1 MEIIKTIKPGD
12 DGSKR
17 YHEKYGEQLCAVR
30 YRRSP
35 CKKTVYTTIEI
46 IVAQRE
52 AFQQGQHKR
61 TSSPHLTHSSEWV
74 AVKVAYDETELRA
87 AVRRMGGRWSN
98 QAKAWVVKRSMAIR
112 RNIGHRIVEGLID
125 ECLDVGI

>member
-17 YHEKYGEQLCAVR
+17 YHDKYGEQLCAVR

-35 CKKTVYTTIEI
+35 CKKTVYTTVEI

-52 AFQQGQHKR
+52 AYQKNQSKR
-61 TSSPHLTHSSEWV
+61 IDKTHPPHTSEWV
-74 AVKVAYDETELRA
+74 AVKVAYDEAELRA

-98 QAKAWVVKRSMAIR
+98 RAKAWVVKRSMATR
-112 RNIGHRIVEGLID
+112 RNISHRIVEGLID
-125 ECLDVGI
+125 ECLDIDI